1 MTSPIFKY
9 AWYKFHI
16 GWIIIQLI
24 VLLGL
29 LIISIF
35 SEVPEIFKWGF
46 ELGYFLFPIFSS
58 VLISI
63 IIYFFTSHLKDAEKE
78 FYQFDQFEFLR
89 ETIIEIL
96 ASCHNK
102 FGDKTNSPKFNETNL
117 GDYYSIILSE
127 KELNQQIWNRTLDKL
142 INIRQNL
149 SLLIHSCNHISKSNR
164 LDGLNSNFYD
174 LLNAFN
180 SVLQSF
186 NNESDIFEERIN
198 PLIQN
203 LIYLL
208 GKTNSEVLAS
218 KDYQKYYKLKK
229 QNVFCEIKL
238 KREIIVK

>member
-1 MTSPIFKY
+1 MISPIFKY

-16 GWIIIQLI
+16 GWIVIQLI
-24 VLLGL
+24 VLIGL
-29 LIISIF
+29 QIISIF
-35 SEVPEIFKWGF
+35 SEVPEIFNWGF

-96 ASCHNK
+96 SSCHNK
-102 FGDKTNSPKFNETNL
+102 FDGETNSPKFNQTNL
-117 GDYYSIILSE
+117 DDYYSIILSE
-127 KELNQQIWNRTLDKL
+127 KKLNQQVWNRTLDKQ
-142 INIRQNL
+142 ISFRQNL
-149 SLLIHSCNHISKSNR
+149 SLSIHSCNHISKSNR

-180 SVLQSF
+180 SILQPF

-198 PLIQN
+198 PLIQS
-203 LIYLL
+203 LIFLL

-229 QNVFCEIKL
+229 ENTFGQI
-238 KREIIVK
+238 